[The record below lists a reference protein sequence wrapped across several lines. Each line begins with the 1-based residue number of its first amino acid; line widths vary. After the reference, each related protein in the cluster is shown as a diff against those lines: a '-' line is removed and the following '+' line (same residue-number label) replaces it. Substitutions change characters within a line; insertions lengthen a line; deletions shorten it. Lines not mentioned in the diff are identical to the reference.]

1 MGRHTKRTPTKASLA
16 LEHLPEII
24 LGFESDELAP
34 TSPPAD
40 IPSPPPNLPPNLP
53 PSSNQSTPSLE
64 ELDDKPTKERRINW
78 SIEMVEQLVEVI
90 HAKFLQG
97 QGGDNG
103 FKRETWIEAARKVQG
118 VTRGPSDNITWDRCK
133 NKWGDLKGKWK
144 HWVKLSE
151 MSGFGFNPELE
162 LYEAYDYVWDNLNK
176 SEPNIIWHKTH
187 IMPYR
192 TEIGEILHQQQATG
206 KGALS
211 GADPTP
217 IDPQLLALSNP
228 SSRASPSLDLKPKSV
243 YSKSKKRA
251 RIENSDD
258 EESGTLAQKKPAQK
272 VDLGYAIASL
282 TEEIKQARKSKEEF
296 QSNQQKAIRLLE
308 TDYKGRLNTLAFIEA
323 CSFFKDDGNAT
334 TFVTLTDIKT
344 RDRWLEIVLTTQLDQ
359 GDQTLD

>member
-1 MGRHTKRTPTKASLA
+1 MGRYTKKTPPKASLA

-34 TSPPAD
+34 TSPLAD
-40 IPSPPPNLPPNLP
+40 SPPPNLPNLPPNLP
-53 PSSNQSTPSLE
+53 PSSNRSTPSLE

-90 HAKFLQG
+90 YAKFLLG

-103 FKRETWIEAARKVQG
+103 FKRETWIEAPRKVQG
-118 VTRGPSDNITWDRCK
+118 VVRGPSENITWDRCK

-144 HWVKLSE
+144 HWMKLSE
-151 MSGFGFNPELE
+151 MSGFGFNSELE

-217 IDPQLLALSNP
+217 IDLRLLALSN
-228 SSRASPSLDLKPKSV
+228 SSRASPVSDSKPKSV
-243 YSKSKKRA
+243 YNKSKKRA
-251 RIENSDD
+251 RVENSDD
-258 EESGTLAQKKPAQK
+258 EEDGSLVQKKPPQK
-272 VDLGYAIASL
+272 VDLGYAITCL
-282 TEEIKQARKSKEEF
+282 TEEIKHARKLKEEF

-308 TDYKGRLNTLAFIEA
+308 TDYKGRLNILAFIEA
-323 CSFFKDDGNAT
+323 CSFLKTMEMLLLLLLLLIQRLGIDG
-334 TFVTLTDIKT
+334 LK
-344 RDRWLEIVLTTQLDQ
+344 
-359 GDQTLD
+359 